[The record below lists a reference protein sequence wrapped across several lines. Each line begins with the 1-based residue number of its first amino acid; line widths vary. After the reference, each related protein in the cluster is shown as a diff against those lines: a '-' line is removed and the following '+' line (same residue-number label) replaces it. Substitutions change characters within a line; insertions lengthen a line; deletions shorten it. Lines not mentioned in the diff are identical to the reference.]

1 MELRSPEMRGFGNGE
16 WDEIPVSAG
25 GKDTI
30 EPGLFVLMA
39 RSSEGCSRK
48 FFGVETEGGFLRGI
62 AKDGQGTFVMSIFD
76 LQMKVEL
83 PSTASVSK

>member
-1 MELRSPEMRGFGNGE
+1 MELRSPEMRGFGNRE
-16 WDEIPVSAG
+16 WDEILVSAG

-30 EPGLFVLMA
+30 EPGLFVLMS
-39 RSSEGCSRK
+39 RGSEGCSGK
-48 FFGVETEGGFLRGI
+48 FFGVETKGGFLRGI
-62 AKDGQGTFVMSIFD
+62 AKDGQGTFVMSTFD